1 MAAFEYIAL
10 TQAGKEQK
18 GVIEGDS
25 IKQVRQ
31 LLRDKQLAPMQ
42 VTPAKG
48 KAQSSSSVGFSVQR
62 SHRISV
68 HELALFTRQ
77 LATLIQAGM
86 PLEECLRAVGEQSGK
101 NKIKSMVMSVRAK
114 VLEGYSLAD
123 SLAEYPNVFPKLYRA
138 TVSAGEHAGHL
149 NLVLTRL
156 ADYTE
161 ARHKSRQK
169 IKMALMYPII
179 LLTASL
185 LIVGFLLGY
194 VVPDIV
200 KVFINSNQE
209 LPGLT
214 QVIIAASD
222 MVKASWHIILLV
234 VITLVIGVKQGMKFD
249 GFRYK
254 VHRFNLML
262 PLIGNLT
269 KNTETARFISTL
281 SILSKSG
288 VPLVDGLRIA
298 VEVVSNEVLKAKVS
312 NTAQVVSEGASLRA
326 ALEQTGIF
334 APMVVHMVASG
345 ESSGELDEMLARAA
359 ENQEQELEGFVT
371 MLVGLF
377 EPFMLLFMGAVV
389 LIIVLAVLL
398 PILNLNQLVM

>member
-10 TQAGKEQK
+10 TQTGKEQK

-31 LLRDKQLAPMQ
+31 SLRDKQLAPMQ
-42 VTPAKG
+42 VTPAKN
-48 KAQSSSSVGFSVQR
+48 KSQSSGGGFSVQR

-101 NKIKSMVMSVRAK
+101 NKIKAMVMSVRAK
-114 VLEGYSLAD
+114 VLEGFSLAD
-123 SLAEYPNVFPKLYRA
+123 SFAEYPNVFPKLYRA
-138 TVSAGEHAGHL
+138 TIAAGEHAGHL
-149 NLVLTRL
+149 DLVLNRL

-161 ARHKSRQK
+161 SRHKSRQK
-169 IKMALMYPII
+169 IKMAMMYPII
-179 LLTASL
+179 LLSASL
-185 LIVGFLLGY
+185 IIVGFLLGY

-200 KVFINSNQE
+200 KVFINSNQA
-209 LPGLT
+209 LPLLT
-214 QVIIAASD
+214 EIIIAASD
-222 MVKASWHIILLV
+222 GVKASWHFILLTVILLV
-234 VITLVIGVKQGMKFD
+234 VGVKQGMRFN

-254 VHRFNLML
+254 VHRFILML
-262 PLIGNLT
+262 PLMGNLT

-298 VEVVSNEVLKAKVS
+298 VEVVSNEVLKSKVG

-359 ENQEQELEGFVT
+359 DNQEQELEGFVT

-389 LIIVLAVLL
+389 LVIVLAVLL

>member
-10 TQAGKEQK
+10 TQTGKEQK

-31 LLRDKQLAPMQ
+31 SLRDKQLAPMQ
-42 VTPAKG
+42 VTPAKN
-48 KAQSSSSVGFSVQR
+48 KSQSSGGGFSVQR

-101 NKIKSMVMSVRAK
+101 NKIKAMVMSVRAK
-114 VLEGYSLAD
+114 VLEGFSLAD
-123 SLAEYPNVFPKLYRA
+123 SFAEYPNVFPKLYRA
-138 TVSAGEHAGHL
+138 TIAAGEHAGHL
-149 NLVLTRL
+149 DLVLNRL

-161 ARHKSRQK
+161 SRHKSRQK
-169 IKMALMYPII
+169 IKMAMMYPII
-179 LLTASL
+179 LLSASL
-185 LIVGFLLGY
+185 IIVGFLLGY

-200 KVFINSNQE
+200 KVFINSNQA
-209 LPGLT
+209 LPLLT
-214 QVIIAASD
+214 EIIIAASD
-222 MVKASWHIILLV
+222 GVKASWHFILLTVILLV
-234 VITLVIGVKQGMKFD
+234 VGVKQGMRFN

-254 VHRFNLML
+254 VHRFILML
-262 PLIGNLT
+262 PLMGNLT

-298 VEVVSNEVLKAKVS
+298 VEVVSNEVLKSKVG
-312 NTAQVVSEGASLRA
+312 NTAQVVSEGASLQIGRA
-326 ALEQTGIF
+326 H
-334 APMVVHMVASG
+334 V
-345 ESSGELDEMLARAA
+345 
-359 ENQEQELEGFVT
+359 
-371 MLVGLF
+371 
-377 EPFMLLFMGAVV
+377 
-389 LIIVLAVLL
+389 
-398 PILNLNQLVM
+398 